1 MASPLPH
8 PHADTPIRLL
18 TRGDLVPCANLCEDR
33 GWPRDEPRWALL
45 LSAGTGYGIDDPEG
59 KGLMASCVM
68 TSYGQGV
75 AAIGMLLVAERYARQ
90 GIARR
95 LMHQVIET
103 AGKTSLSLYATPA
116 GRPLYEELGFEAVGR
131 AERIS
136 GRFRPTG
143 ASGGGAPAAS
153 GMTVR
158 PATAED
164 LRAMLRLDAEVFGAD
179 RTHLLAR
186 LPAFADHLRV
196 AEDEGGLVGY
206 AALWPSDGVHVVG
219 PLIAQDTV
227 TAMAL
232 IGSLAQAT
240 DRPLRADIDARHE
253 ALLDRLKEC
262 GLQPAGS
269 GTTVMAYRSPDL
281 PGDWTRRFA
290 PLTVATG

>member
-1 MASPLPH
+1 MPSPLPH
-8 PHADTPIRLL
+8 PHADPPIRRL

-33 GWPRDEPRWALL
+33 GWPRDEHRWALL
-45 LSAGTGYGIDDPEG
+45 LSAGTGYGIDDPKG

-68 TSYGQGV
+68 TSYGQGL

-103 AGKTSLSLYATPA
+103 AGETSLSLYATPA
-116 GRPLYEELGFEAVGR
+116 GRPLYEELGFETVGR

-143 ASGGGAPAAS
+143 ASGAGAPAAS

-186 LPAFADHLRV
+186 LPAFADQLRV

-206 AALWPSDGVHVVG
+206 AALWPSDGFHVVG
-219 PLIAQDTV
+219 PLIARDTV

-232 IGSLAQAT
+232 VDSLAQAT

-253 ALLDRLKEC
+253 ELLDRLKEY